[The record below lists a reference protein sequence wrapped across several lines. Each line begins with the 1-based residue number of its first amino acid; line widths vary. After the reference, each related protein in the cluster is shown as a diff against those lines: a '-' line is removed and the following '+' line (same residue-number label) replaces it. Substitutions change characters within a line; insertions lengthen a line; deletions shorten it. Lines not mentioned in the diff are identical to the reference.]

1 LGKASRSI
9 EIEASPEKV
18 FAFMCDTEKMNEI
31 TKGAEKS
38 EYTSEGPIG
47 VGTTKHTVGKAGR
60 FREESNFE
68 ITEFV
73 KDRKVSMRTIG
84 ASRVKMNVSQSFEPT
99 AKGTKLTVT
108 NNYEVPYSIL
118 GKLVDKI
125 MVQKN
130 IEKAME
136 RNLKNIKKALEA

>member
-1 LGKASRSI
+1 MAKATRSI

-18 FAFMCDTEKMNEI
+18 FDFMCDMEKMNEI
-31 TKGAEKS
+31 AKGAEES
-38 EYTSEGPIG
+38 EYTSKGPLG
-47 VGTTKHTVGKAGR
+47 VGTIKHTIGKAGR
-60 FREESNFE
+60 FKEESNFE

-108 NNYEVPYSIL
+108 NDYEMPYSIL

-125 MVQKN
+125 TVHKN
-130 IEKAME
+130 MEKGME
-136 RNLKNIKKALEA
+136 RTLRRMKKALEA

>member
-18 FAFMCDTEKMNEI
+18 FAFMCNMEKMNEI
-31 TKGAEKS
+31 TKGVEEA
-38 EYTSEGPIG
+38 EYTSKGPIG
-47 VGTTKHTVGKAGR
+47 VGTTRHVVGKAGR
-60 FREESNFE
+60 FKEESDME
-68 ITEFV
+68 ITEFE

-108 NNYEVPYSIL
+108 NDYEVPYSIL

-136 RNLKNIKKALEA
+136 RNLENIKKALES

>member
-18 FAFMCDTEKMNEI
+18 FAFMCNMEKMNEI
-31 TKGAEKS
+31 TKGVEEA
-38 EYTSEGPIG
+38 EYTSKGPIG
-47 VGTTKHTVGKAGR
+47 VGTTRHVVGKAGR
-60 FREESNFE
+60 FKEESDME
-68 ITEFV
+68 ITEFE
-73 KDRKVSMRTIG
+73 KHRKVSMRTIG

-108 NNYEVPYSIL
+108 NDYEVPYSIL

-136 RNLKNIKKALEA
+136 RNLKNIKKALES

>member
-1 LGKASRSI
+1 
-9 EIEASPEKV
+9 
-18 FAFMCDTEKMNEI
+18 
-31 TKGAEKS
+31 
-38 EYTSEGPIG
+38 
-47 VGTTKHTVGKAGR
+47 
-60 FREESNFE
+60 
-68 ITEFV
+68 V

-108 NNYEVPYSIL
+108 NDYEVPYSIL

-125 MVQKN
+125 MVRKN

-136 RNLKNIKKALEA
+136 RNLKNIKKALES